1 MAVRRGDQLR
11 LGMVSTPSFTSSLQQ
26 ATFET
31 LRMQA
36 PFSGMVEADLA
47 WLVERL
53 SVAYFPQETT
63 LLEAGGTPPDYLF
76 IIKQGVIEGEA
87 PGREGTR
94 LLQLT
99 SGEMFPLGALLTG
112 RAVANRYIAASD
124 TFCYRLAAA
133 DFHALLGRSRAF
145 SDFCTRRIASLLEQS
160 QRAVQSEYALA
171 QDDENRFSRPVRSLV
186 RQEPL
191 SVKPDTPLA
200 GALAA
205 MDEARVGSVV
215 VCNPGDLPLG
225 ILTLRDVLKRVTLAG
240 IPLSTPISTVMT
252 TSPATLEG
260 AAPVSDA
267 LLLMARRG
275 IHHLPLVEGGRLIGV
290 ISEKDVFALR
300 RLSMEGITGAIA
312 RAEDPA
318 SLPVLAQDIGALAH
332 NLLAQGMNAENL
344 TAILSSLNDRLTQRV
359 IELES
364 RAANLPDL
372 EWCWLALGSEGRM
385 EQTLATDQ
393 DNALIYRS
401 ATEGERAALLVFAER
416 VNQRL
421 AACGFPLCKGE
432 IMAGNPKWCQSLEA
446 WRATF
451 ANWIHRSDAP
461 ALLHASVFFD
471 FRPLY
476 GTKALCDELR
486 EWLNGSIKDNRLFLK
501 RMAENALAN
510 RPPLGL
516 VRDFVVSSDGVQAH
530 TLDLKINGITPF
542 VDAARIFALY
552 AGVSE
557 TGTAARLRAAARAWK
572 MAPDEVEAWVA
583 AFHFIQLLRLRH
595 QHLAQTRGEGVG
607 NRIDPEQLN
616 ALDRR
621 ILKEAFRQ
629 ARKLQAVMSSYFEY

>member
-1 MAVRRGDQLR
+1 
-11 LGMVSTPSFTSSLQQ
+11 MVSPFPFASSLLQ
-26 ATFET
+26 ATAEA

-36 PFSGMVEADLA
+36 PFSDMAEADLA
-47 WLVERL
+47 WLAARL
-53 SVAYFPQETT
+53 TLAYFPQHAT
-63 LLEAGGTPPDYLF
+63 LLEAGGKPPDALF
-76 IIKQGVIEGEA
+76 IIKQGMIEGQA
-87 PGREGTR
+87 PDKEGTR
-94 LLQLT
+94 LLQLS
-99 SGEMFPLGALLTG
+99 SGEMFPLGALLAE

-133 DFHALLGRSRAF
+133 DFHALLERSRAF

-171 QDDENRFSRPVRSLV
+171 QDDENRFTRPVRSLV
-186 RQEPL
+186 RQAPL
-191 SVKPDTPLA
+191 AVGPDTPLA
-200 GALAA
+200 AALAA
-205 MDEARVGSVV
+205 MDEARVGSIVV
-215 VCNPGDLPLG
+215 SDAAAIPLG
-225 ILTLRDVLKRVTLAG
+225 ILTLKDVLKRVTLAG
-240 IPLSTPISTVMT
+240 VPLSAPIATVMT
-252 TSPATLEG
+252 PSPTTLEG
-260 AAPVSDA
+260 AAPVADA

-275 IHHLPLVEGGRLIGV
+275 IHHVPLVEAGRLIGV

-318 SLPVLAQDIGALAH
+318 SLPTLAQDIGALAH
-332 NLLAQGMNAENL
+332 NLLAQGMQAENL

-364 RAANLPDL
+364 CAANLPAVQ
-372 EWCWLALGSEGRM
+372 WCWLALGSEGRM

-393 DNALIYRS
+393 DNALIYDH
-401 ATEGERAALLVFAER
+401 ATDSERASLLAFAGR

-421 AACGFPLCKGE
+421 AACGFPLCKGG
-432 IMAGNPKWCQSLEA
+432 IMASNPKWCQSLEA

-476 GTKALCDELR
+476 GAPELSDELR
-486 EWLNGSIKDNRLFLK
+486 DWLNGSIKDNRLFLK

-516 VRDFVVSSDGVQAH
+516 VRDFVVASGGAQAH

-552 AGVSE
+552 AGVSQ
-557 TGTAARLRAAARAWK
+557 TGTAARLRAAARAWN
-572 MAPDEVEAWVA
+572 MASDEVEAWVA

-595 QHLAQTRGEGVG
+595 QHLAQTRGEAVG

-629 ARKLQAVMSSYFEY
+629 ARKLQAVMDRYFEY

>member
-1 MAVRRGDQLR
+1 MA
-11 LGMVSTPSFTSSLQQ
+11 STDSFANSLLQ
-26 ATFET
+26 ATLEA
-31 LRMQA
+31 LRVQA
-36 PFSGMVEADLA
+36 PFSDMAEADLA

-53 SVAYFPQETT
+53 SVVYFSQDMT
-63 LLEAGGTPPDYLF
+63 LLEASGQPPDHLF
-76 IIKQGVIEGEA
+76 IVKQGIVEAEA
-87 PGREGTR
+87 PRKAGTR

-99 SGEMFPLGALLTG
+99 SGEMFPLGALLAG
-112 RAVANRYIAASD
+112 RAAANRYIAASD
-124 TFCYRLAAA
+124 VFCYRLAAA
-133 DFHALLGRSRAF
+133 DFDALLSRSGIF

-171 QDDENRFSRPVRSLV
+171 QDDENAFSRPVRSLV
-186 RQEPL
+186 RQAPL
-191 SVKPDTPLA
+191 SVNPGTPLA
-200 GALAA
+200 EALAA
-205 MDEARVGSVV
+205 MDRLRVGSIV
-215 VCNPGDLPLG
+215 VCDDAAHPVG
-225 ILTLRDVLKRVTLAG
+225 ILTLKDVLQRVTLAG
-240 IPLSTPISTVMT
+240 IPLTTPIAAMMSVD
-252 TSPATLEG
+252 PVALEG

-275 IHHLPLVEGGRLIGV
+275 IHHLPLVESGRLIGV

-300 RLSMEGITGAIA
+300 RLSMQGITGAIA

-318 SLPVLAQDIGALAH
+318 ALPVLAQDIGALAH
-332 NLLAQGMNAENL
+332 NLLAQGMDAENL
-344 TAILSSLNDRLTQRV
+344 TAVVSSLNDGLTQRV
-359 IELES
+359 IALES
-364 RAANLPDL
+364 RAASLPDVQ
-372 EWCWLALGSEGRM
+372 WCWLALGSEGRM

-393 DNALIYRS
+393 DNALIYQS
-401 ATEGERAALLVFAER
+401 ATEAERAVLLAFAGR

-421 AACGFPLCKGE
+421 AECGFPLCKGG
-432 IMAGNPKWCQSLEA
+432 IMASNPKWCLSVAE

-461 ALLHASVFFD
+461 ALLHASIFFD

-476 GTKALCDELR
+476 GAHELSGELR

-501 RMAENALAN
+501 RMVENALAN

-516 VRDFVVSSDGVQAH
+516 VRDFVVASGGAQAH

-552 AGVSE
+552 AGVGE
-557 TGTAARLRAAARAWK
+557 TSTAARLRGAARAWK
-572 MAPDEVEAWVA
+572 MPTDEMEAWVA

-595 QHLAQTRGEGVG
+595 QHLAQTRGEAVG

-629 ARKLQAVMSSYFEY
+629 ARKLQAVMSRYFEY